1 MADTIKTFLDHGKLR
16 NSSLTVKLVKEISR
30 NSYIVADK
38 SMVAIL
44 DIHDAP
50 DHAKFFKTGN
60 WYKLIKCQ
68 KGEKSTIKSNK
79 QFKPVRAVIKD
90 EIEDITKEIED
101 LENDAETSAS
111 AKKYEDFETLSSKP
125 NQTKIERLTVKVA
138 TVSRV
143 IATNKGN
150 YQICNIKDVK
160 GNTTSINLYSNY
172 LNSLEL
178 FKIFTLTNLRKSE
191 VTKNEETKMRL
202 HTTGFTKIEGGTI
215 EDAMNFKQIGNGDES
230 ITGEIIGFGELS
242 IYQSCK
248 IHYKKV
254 DEDNN
259 CPKCNKE
266 LKDDQMLE
274 DLRTEIYIEAQD
286 ENSNDEESEV
296 KQILAFKRIL
306 DIKQG
311 EDIEEKL
318 NSMTGKRAKIDFNI
332 DEAERFIAVSIQ
344 MIE

>member
-1 MADTIKTFLDHGKLR
+1 
-16 NSSLTVKLVKEISR
+16 
-30 NSYIVADK
+30 
-38 SMVAIL
+38 
-44 DIHDAP
+44 
-50 DHAKFFKTGN
+50 
-60 WYKLIKCQ
+60 
-68 KGEKSTIKSNK
+68 
-79 QFKPVRAVIKD
+79 
-90 EIEDITKEIED
+90 
-101 LENDAETSAS
+101 
-111 AKKYEDFETLSSKP
+111 
-125 NQTKIERLTVKVA
+125 
-138 TVSRV
+138 
-143 IATNKGN
+143 
-150 YQICNIKDVK
+150 
-160 GNTTSINLYSNY
+160 
-172 LNSLEL
+172 
-178 FKIFTLTNLRKSE
+178 
-191 VTKNEETKMRL
+191 MRL